1 MAEMKCPICGKLYT
15 VPPDV
20 FGKKVR
26 CRACTTVFYAKP
38 ANQAQQSAAAPPAK
52 QAPMQPA
59 QPPQSGQAQQKGK
72 PPRPITAAPL
82 QAGQKIMRIKCMGC
96 GAMLAVPES
105 LAGQK
110 VKCPKCGDEK
120 KVRKPDEDNMA
131 ELTPKPKPQS
141 LLSLADTETIDSPEL
156 LDRIEVANKK
166 LSNDT
171 TIIYD
176 VTNIFKKG

>member
-20 FGKKVR
+20 FGKKVQ
-26 CRACTTVFYAKP
+26 CKACTTIFYAKP
-38 ANQAQQSAAAPPAK
+38 ANQAEGPAAAPPATGK
-52 QAPMQPA
+52 GQ
-59 QPPQSGQAQQKGK
+59 PQSAQQDK
-72 PPRPITAAPL
+72 PLTTVPAAPL
-82 QAGQKIMRIKCMGC
+82 QAGQKIMRIKCVGC
-96 GAMLAVPES
+96 GAMLAVPAS

-110 VKCPKCGDEK
+110 IKCPKCGDEK
-120 KVRKPDEDNMA
+120 KVRNPDQDNMA
-131 ELTPKPKPQS
+131 ELTPKPKQQS

-176 VTNIFKKG
+176 VTNIFKKGQ